1 MNWFDFHCILGIVI
15 LIADH
20 NGTLEQTIN
29 KFEESIGIRTETVK
43 DTIDTTPPYY
53 IPPIEK
59 GEEDDEEK
67 NL

>member
-1 MNWFDFHCILGIVI
+1 M
-15 LIADH
+15 
-20 NGTLEQTIN
+20 
-29 KFEESIGIRTETVK
+29 GIRTETVK

>member
-1 MNWFDFHCILGIVI
+1 MNWFYFHCILGIVI

-20 NGTLEQTIN
+20 NGTLEPTIN
-29 KFEESIGIRTETVK
+29 KFEESIGIITETVN
-43 DTIDTTPPYY
+43 DTIHTTPPYY